1 MNCPYC
7 TSTATRQLSGKT
19 SLGYLTFRCS
29 NCSKR
34 FNERTGTPYNHL
46 QYPTDI
52 VMLVVLWRLR
62 YKLSLRDLAEMF
74 PVRGFEFTHETV
86 RDWEARLAPL
96 VTKQLRTRR
105 KGKAG
110 RSWHTDET
118 YVKVN
123 GKWHYLY

>member
-1 MNCPYC
+1 
-7 TSTATRQLSGKT
+7 
-19 SLGYLTFRCS
+19 
-29 NCSKR
+29 
-34 FNERTGTPYNHL
+34 
-46 QYPTDI
+46 
-52 VMLVVLWRLR
+52 
-62 YKLSLRDLAEMF
+62 MF